1 MKSVLSGS
9 KNFLLI
15 CWMLLSLAEFS
26 QAQTVRKNDVIV
38 TKNNEKIDA
47 IIQEI
52 SASTIK
58 YKKVSDPD
66 GPVFTIEKTE
76 VSSILY
82 GNGEVE
88 KLDKST
94 DEYFAPGTVPP
105 PVTYKEEPK
114 KDYRGYGG
122 IYSHLSDQQLKS
134 NYNLYLKKASN
145 YKKLGF
151 IGASAGLLF
160 TIIGVVKLSE
170 ASNYYYNSSGAYIA
184 DDDAIVGAL
193 LFTAGLGA
201 GIPLTLVGFIKNNSY
216 KKKAL
221 AAQNELRKRNQ
232 PLSLRLS
239 PGYNPA
245 TNSGYLSL
253 KIAF

>member
-9 KNFLLI
+9 KSLFLIL
-15 CWMLLSLAEFS
+15 WLLMGLAAFS

-38 TKNNEKIDA
+38 TKDNEKIEA
-47 IIQEI
+47 IIQEVD
-52 SASTIK
+52 ASTIK
-58 YKKVSDPD
+58 YKKVSEPD
-66 GPVFTIEKTE
+66 GPVFTLNKTE

-88 KLDKST
+88 KFDKST
-94 DEYFAPGTVPP
+94 DEYFAPGSVPP
-105 PVTYKEEPK
+105 PVIYKKEQNNNYNKGNNFTSRE
-114 KDYRGYGG
+114 
-122 IYSHLSDQQLKS
+122 SDQLRS
-134 NYNLYLKKASN
+134 NYNLFVKKARS

-160 TIIGVVKLSE
+160 TVIGIVKLSE
-170 ASNYYYNSSGAYIA
+170 WTDQVNTYGSTYASDSDLA
-184 DDDAIVGAL
+184 VGTL

-201 GIPLTLVGFIKNNSY
+201 GIPLTIVGFVKNKRY
-216 KKKAL
+216 TKKAIDV
-221 AAQNELRKRNQ
+221 QNELRRRNQ

-239 PGYNPA
+239 PGFNST

-253 KIAF
+253 KMAF